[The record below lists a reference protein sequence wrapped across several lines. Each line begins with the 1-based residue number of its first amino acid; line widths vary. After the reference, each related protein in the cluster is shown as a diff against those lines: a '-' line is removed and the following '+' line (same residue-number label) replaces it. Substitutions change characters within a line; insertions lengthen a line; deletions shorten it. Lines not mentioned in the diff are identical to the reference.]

1 MCTVTII
8 PLHTGGFR
16 LVTNR
21 DERRS
26 RLAALPPRVMPIGV
40 AGSATVRC
48 VWPIDGEAG
57 GTWIGASECGTVLTL
72 LNVNDDAA
80 RAATPPRES
89 LRSRGGIV
97 LEVLRGLAIGERGAS
112 LPAGARLSAVAR
124 LIERMELEVYAPFRL
139 VGACDDGVVEFR
151 WDRAR
156 LQSRRLNLVPACF
169 VSSGLGD
176 HRVQPRLALWDGW
189 LARHGATPEA
199 QDEFHRH
206 QWPEHHEISVLMSRA
221 DARTVS
227 TTAAEIG
234 PRPPLGE
241 ARSVVMRY
249 RDDGGDRVVSLDGG
263 PIGASSAVHERA
275 RC

>member
-8 PLHTGGFR
+8 PLPAGGFR

-21 DERRS
+21 DEQRS
-26 RLAALPPRVMPIGV
+26 RAAALPPRVMPIGDV
-40 AGSATVRC
+40 GERG

-57 GTWIGASECGTVLTL
+57 GTWIGASACGTVLTL
-72 LNVNDDAA
+72 LNVNDEAA

-97 LEVLRGLAIGERGAS
+97 LEVLRGIIGGGRNAA
-112 LPAGARLSAVAR
+112 LPVGARLDAMAR
-124 LIERMELEVYAPFRL
+124 RAERLELDRYAPFRL

-156 LQSRRLNLVPACF
+156 LEARRLSLAPACF

-176 HRVQPRLALWDGW
+176 HRVEPRLGLWGEW
-189 LARHGATPEA
+189 IARHGATPAA

-206 QWPEHHEISVLMSRA
+206 RWPERAEISVLMSRA

-227 TTAAEIG
+227 TTAVEIG
-234 PRPPLGE
+234 PGKPAGE

-263 PIGASSAVHERA
+263 PIGVSSAVHERA